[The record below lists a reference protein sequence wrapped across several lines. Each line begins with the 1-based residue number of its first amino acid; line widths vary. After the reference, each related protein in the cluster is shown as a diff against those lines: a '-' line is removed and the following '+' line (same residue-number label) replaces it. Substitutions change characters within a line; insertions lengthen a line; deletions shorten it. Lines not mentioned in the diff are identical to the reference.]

1 MRWNRRHRQSRA
13 DGVSPCRTPAE
24 PGQHRGGFRQWR
36 CGTPS
41 HRGRAGGTA
50 PGPAL
55 MAVADV
61 ALYVSILA
69 IMGPVALAVTT
80 SLTIHFLRRPA
91 GDTDILGERRLL
103 KVGKWGG

>member
-1 MRWNRRHRQSRA
+1 M
-13 DGVSPCRTPAE
+13 
-24 PGQHRGGFRQWR
+24 
-36 CGTPS
+36 
-41 HRGRAGGTA
+41 
-50 PGPAL
+50 